1 MASLK
6 KKYVVLVGATGKT
19 IQEEILKYIAE
30 KSKSWELMVLRG
42 APKNKTDVT
51 IGEHDCFVDFD
62 DPESLKQW
70 VAQYQDEILCV
81 TARSEKN
88 ITYFKKLIPH
98 LPADIKVPTVDSL
111 EKSTEKTKMRK
122 AFKKYDANLIPRF
135 KVIKDIN
142 NIDIE
147 EITKSLEFP
156 VIIKPSG
163 LDSSL
168 LIQSAH
174 YREELEEVF
183 ASIKKKI
190 GKLYVDKSRKTAP
203 EILVEEIIEGNVY
216 SVDAY
221 VDDADNVYFTPFV
234 KYYTNPQKGFDEFF
248 LYERAFPKKMNPDK
262 LAHGQ
267 KVAHEGIRALGLKN
281 TTTHIEMMY
290 TGSEWKII
298 EIGPRIGGNRVKLYG
313 ACFGINH
320 TINDLRIRMGKK
332 PTIKTKPIG
341 HMSVLYFFSQK
352 EGYITE
358 VRGIKRLQKLESFYD
373 IDIKLKKGQKA
384 LHAKNGGTYVFS
396 VTLFNT
402 DRSMFLKDKRTLE
415 KIVHIETKKQ
425 KEKPK
430 IKK

>member
-1 MASLK
+1 MASPK
-6 KKYVVLVGATGKT
+6 KKYVVLVGATRKT
-19 IQEEILKYIAE
+19 IQEEILTYIAE
-30 KSKSWELMVLRG
+30 KSKPWELMVLRG
-42 APKNKTDVT
+42 VNKNKADIAV
-51 IGEHDCFVDFD
+51 GEHDCFVDFD
-62 DPESLKQW
+62 NESSMKDW
-70 VAQYQDEILCV
+70 VAQYQDQILCM

-88 ITYFKKLIPH
+88 ITYFKKIIPH
-98 LPADIKVPTVDSL
+98 LPPEIKVPTVDAL

-122 AFKKYDANLIPRF
+122 AFKKYDPNLIPRF
-135 KVIKDIN
+135 KVIKDID
-142 NIDIE
+142 NIDIDD
-147 EITKSLEFP
+147 IVKSLEFP

-190 GKLYVDKSRKTAP
+190 GKLYVDKSRKTTP
-203 EILVEEIIEGNVY
+203 EILVEEIIEGNMY

-248 LYERAFPKKMNPDK
+248 LYERAFPKKMNPEK
-262 LAHGQ
+262 LARGHH
-267 KVAHEGIRALGLKN
+267 VAHEGIRALGLKN

-290 TGSEWKII
+290 TGTEWKII

-320 TINDLRIRMGKK
+320 TINDLLIHMGKK
-332 PTIKTKPIG
+332 PVIKTKPIG
-341 HMSVLYFFSQK
+341 YMSVLYFFSQK

-358 VRGIKRLQKLESFYD
+358 VQGIKRLQKLDSFYD
-373 IDIKLKKGQKA
+373 VDIKLKKGQKA
-384 LHAKNGGTYVFS
+384 LHAKNGGSYVFS
-396 VTLFNT
+396 ATLFNT
-402 DRSMFLKDKRTLE
+402 ERSALLKDKRTLE

-425 KEKPK
+425 KPK
-430 IKK
+430 K

>member
-1 MASLK
+1 MALLK
-6 KKYVVLVGATGKT
+6 KKYVVFVGATRKT
-19 IQEEILKYIAE
+19 IQEEVLQYITE

-42 APKNKTDVT
+42 AVKNKADIT
-51 IGEHDCFVDFD
+51 IGEYDCFVDFD
-62 DPESLKQW
+62 DETSIKEW
-70 VAQYQDEILCV
+70 VAKYQDQILCV

-88 ITYFKKLIPH
+88 ITYFKKIIPH

-122 AFKKYDANLIPRF
+122 AFKKYDPSLIPRF

-142 NIDIE
+142 NINIE

-174 YREELEEVF
+174 YPEELEEVF

-190 GKLYVDKSRKTAP
+190 GKLYIDKSRKTTP

-221 VDDADNVYFTPFV
+221 VDDSDNVYFTPSV

-248 LYERAFPKKMNPDK
+248 LYERAFPKKMNPEK
-262 LAHGQ
+262 LARGQ
-267 KVAHEGIRALGLKN
+267 HVAHEGIRALGLKN
-281 TTTHIEMMY
+281 TTTHIEMIY
-290 TGSEWKII
+290 TGTEWKII

-313 ACFGINH
+313 QCFGINH
-320 TINDLRIRMGKK
+320 AINDLLIHMGKK
-332 PTIKTKPIG
+332 PVIKTKPIG
-341 HMSVLYFFSQK
+341 YMSVLYFFSQK
-352 EGYITE
+352 EGFITE
-358 VRGIKRLQKLESFYD
+358 VRGIKRLQKLGSFYD
-373 IDIKLKKGQKA
+373 IDIKLKKGEKA
-384 LHAKNGGTYVFS
+384 LHAKNGGSYVFS
-396 VTLFNT
+396 ATLFNT
-402 DRSMFLKDKRTLE
+402 DRALLLKDKRTLE

-425 KEKPK
+425 KQKQK
-430 IKK
+430 

>member
-1 MASLK
+1 MALLK
-6 KKYVVLVGATGKT
+6 KKYVVFVGSTRKT
-19 IQEEILKYIAE
+19 IQEEVLEYISQ
-30 KSKSWELMVLRG
+30 KSKPWKIMVLRG
-42 APKNKTDVT
+42 LEKNKTDIVV
-51 IGEHDCFVDFD
+51 GEHDCFVDFD
-62 DPESLKQW
+62 NEHSLKQW
-70 VAQYQDEILCV
+70 VDTYKDEILCV

-98 LPADIKVPTVDSL
+98 LPPEIKVPTVDSL

-122 AFKKYDANLIPRF
+122 AFKKYDPNLIPRF

-147 EITKSLEFP
+147 EITKYLEFP

-190 GKLYVDKSRKTAP
+190 GKLYIDKSRKTTP

-221 VDDADNVYFTPFV
+221 VDDMDNVYFTPFV

-248 LYERAFPKKMNPDK
+248 LYERAFPKKMNPEK
-262 LAHGQ
+262 LSKGQ
-267 KVAHEGIRALGLKN
+267 HVAHEGIRALGLKN

-290 TGSEWKII
+290 TGTEWKII

-313 ACFGINH
+313 ACFGTNH

-332 PTIKTKPIG
+332 PIIKTKSIG

-358 VRGIKRLQKLESFYD
+358 VQGIKRLQKLESFYD
-373 IDIKLKKGQKA
+373 IDIKLKKGERA
-384 LHAKNGGTYVFS
+384 LHAKNGGSYVFS
-396 VTLFNT
+396 ATLFNT
-402 DRSMFLKDKRTLE
+402 DRSMLLKDKRTLE

-425 KEKPK
+425 KLKT
-430 IKK
+430 KK